1 MLRKIILLVFVFIT
15 LFSLYGSASAHGL
28 LSTKSQEIEG
38 YKVEHTVSA
47 DGSSILANYL
57 VTHSFRLSTKD
68 GDKDVPFESADIDF
82 SKKDGNVVI
91 SANLQGSEEP
101 YSVTQLDASMPTSGD
116 YQVSITFNLPKG
128 KAAEAKT
135 VQANFDFTVEE
146 NPSTPKVSSTNTR
159 NSDKNSSPG
168 YILGGVA
175 LVVGILL
182 GRFGPNYLDF
192 LPTRKTRF
200 YWVRARK
207 LLPCQARSPM

>member
-47 DGSSILANYL
+47 DGSSILANYPI
-57 VTHSFRLSTKD
+57 TYSFRLSTKD
-68 GDKDVPFESADIDF
+68 SDKDIPFESADIDF

-116 YQVSITFNLPKG
+116 YEVSIIFNLPKG

-135 VQANFDFTVEE
+135 VQANFDFTVGE
-146 NPSTPKVSSTNTR
+146 NPSIPKVSPTNTR

-182 GRFGPNYLDF
+182 GRFGHNLVGF
-192 LPTRKTRF
+192 LTDKEN
-200 YWVRARK
+200 
-207 LLPCQARSPM
+207 